1 MGKRLGYSM
10 RDSARFVSDDG
21 GAGVVMGTP
30 FVGELSRQVGPVA
43 GNARDSGQK
52 ILFKVL
58 FDVFL

>member
-1 MGKRLGYSM
+1 
-10 RDSARFVSDDG
+10 
-21 GAGVVMGTP
+21 MGTP
-30 FVGELSRQVGPVA
+30 LVGELSRQVGPVA